1 MDLEPLACAVLRAV
15 GDPASFG
22 DAGAFG
28 CAVAEAGFYW
38 LVLVVVW
45 GEPALVEGELLAV
58 VDLAECLGGLAAAVV
73 EAAEIFVQRAEVCL
87 VDLEV

>member
-1 MDLEPLACAVLRAV
+1 MDLEPLAYAVLLAV

-28 CAVAEAGFYW
+28 CVVAEAGFYW
-38 LVLVVVW
+38 LVLVVV
-45 GEPALVEGELLAV
+45 GGELLAV
-58 VDLAECLGGLAAAVV
+58 MDLAECLGGLAAAVV